1 MNNLEKLRSLAKSAQ
16 KGPYSYEL
24 GPKGEPVLVVEGRR
38 LHTPEL
44 HPGTVRFLAALD
56 PRTVIDLIDQIVIL
70 QQGNN
75 SMHDWV
81 ESLYCQACDPSTSGD
96 HFCANCGYGKGSD
109 LSPDDL
115 ED

>member
-1 MNNLEKLRSLAKSAQ
+1 MNELDKLRNLAKSAQ
-16 KGPYSYEL
+16 RGPYSYDVE
-24 GPKGEPVLVVEGRR
+24 PNGEPVLVIDGRR

-44 HPGTVRFLAALD
+44 HPGTVRYLAALD
-56 PRTVIDLIDQIVIL
+56 PRTVIDLIDQILLL

-96 HFCANCGYGKGSD
+96 YFCANCGYTKSSD
-109 LSPDDL
+109 SPDDF